1 MTPNQ
6 RVLIE
11 KSLAAIGY
19 IAILV
24 IAFFFFIG
32 IYWVA
37 TTTEHDGASVAY
49 KLGAMFRTLLITGD
63 DDERTVFYSA
73 LGVTIVAFWL
83 RSFLRA
89 GSIDKEGS
97 E

>member
-11 KSLAAIGY
+11 KSLATIGY

-24 IAFFFFIG
+24 IAFVFFTG
-32 IYWVA
+32 VYWVA
-37 TTTEHDGASVAY
+37 TTTEYDGASIAY
-49 KLGAMFRTLLITGD
+49 KLGAMFRKLLITG

-73 LGVTIVAFWL
+73 LCVTIVAFWF

-89 GSIDKEGS
+89 GSIGKVGS
-97 E
+97 K